1 MLGQNWFRDIQVKYF
16 RFFNFFL
23 LKAEDSLDYKHC
35 MQGIHLTLERLHIR
49 EPIYKQIQ
57 LQILLIRSKESNTLG
72 QMN

>member
-16 RFFNFFL
+16 RFCNFNIFL

-49 EPIYKQIQ
+49 ETH
-57 LQILLIRSKESNTLG
+57 LQTNTVTDLTH
-72 QMN
+72 